1 MDALSTLIT
10 FSDEQAML
18 LETATSFCRDQSP
31 TATVR
36 ALLAS
41 EHGFERSLWEQMV
54 KLGWSGIAVP
64 EKLGGSGLSL
74 AEAATIA
81 EPMGRYLLAT
91 PFVSTQLFTQGLL
104 AAGNESLQA
113 LWLPKICD
121 GQIGTVALF
130 ERDGDWDLSQIETS
144 AVASGQQ
151 LLLSGSK
158 SLVCDAAVADLFLVS
173 VLHAGAPALLV
184 LRGSDLPAE
193 RRRRE
198 AVIDETRR
206 SFQLD
211 LNGLTVPANTL
222 ISGAAASAALAAI
235 RNCALLLAA
244 AEAAGGIAGALDLIV
259 NYLNLRTTFG
269 RKIGSYQSLKHPS
282 AEILIGLERSRSH
295 VYHAAS
301 LLAAGQDA
309 EVALRMAKVE
319 AGDSFAFAGD
329 RAVQFHGGFG
339 FTYECDA
346 QLFLRRAIWL
356 QYRFGDAAHHR
367 RRLADR
373 LLPV

>member
-1 MDALSTLIT
+1 VATLSTLIT

-31 TATVR
+31 IATVR

-41 EHGFERSLWEQMV
+41 EHGFERSLWAQMV

-104 AAGNESLQA
+104 ATGNESLQA

-130 ERDGDWDLSQIETS
+130 ERDGDWDLGQIEAG

-151 LLLSGSK
+151 LHLSGHK
-158 SLVCDAAVADLFLVS
+158 SLVSDAAVADLFLVS
-173 VLHAGAPALLV
+173 VLYAGAPALL
-184 LRGSDLPAE
+184 LLKASDLPAQ

-211 LNGLTVPANTL
+211 LNGLTVHTDAL
-222 ISGAAASAALAAI
+222 ITGAAATAALIAI

-244 AEAAGGIAGALDLIV
+244 AEAAGGIAGALDVIV

-329 RAVQFHGGFG
+329 RGVQFHGGFG

-356 QYRFGDAAHHR
+356 QYSFGDAAHHR
-367 RRLADR
+367 RQLADR